1 MPRKLPNVFGRISCK
16 GAKMKVIYPITLD
29 VKKTTI
35 QKKISAF
42 TGEGGERQLVITLV
56 SGNDKINLTT
66 ETVSIVGTKS
76 DGTEFA
82 NAAEINDNGQIT
94 YILTTQ
100 NVAVVGDVDCQVRV
114 LTGSTVL
121 YSAKF
126 VIDVEENLS
135 DEDAETSSNEW
146 TELIA
151 ALQEVENLSPK
162 MFKDEGVPSDNP
174 TDYPDIAVGNF
185 YLDETDKKLYYA
197 SEVGETVTWERIVT
211 KSELDALYYT
221 ATETDTLLSGKAD
234 KSTTYTKTEADT
246 LLGGKQN
253 TIDSTHK
260 LSADN
265 VDDTSTTNKFVTASD
280 KSNWNAKADQSTT
293 YTKTEIDTIELSNG
307 RTLSVSMDSS
317 TYVCTF
323 VLKNSAGTTLSTS
336 SIDLP
341 LESVVVGGEYDD
353 TTKKI
358 ILTLQNGQ
366 TVEFSVADLVSG
378 LVSNSAFAAGL
389 ASKQNIIDSSHKLS
403 SDLIDT
409 NGRTNQFIPSG
420 GSNGKL
426 VGYTTHPAW
435 VSMVAD
441 MVDDTN
447 TTKKFTNATEKQT
460 WNAKQDALTVTGH
473 GTLNNG
479 TLNITANKSYQA
491 VIRQGQI
498 SYDPADYPS
507 VQFGDIATNY
517 NGQTIDVWA
526 QAVAPDENTVY
537 WTNVGS
543 YYSKS
548 EIDTALGNKQDKIQD
563 FRLIKTITI
572 TEDVG
577 FLVINK
583 DEDNNSFEV
592 DEVLIIAK
600 DITGTQNGNF
610 IAQARRKNYHY
621 SSTYKRLITMGNK
634 LQTSARTFIV
644 KSEKVR
650 KDLDITVG
658 SYTLNSGE
666 RTANQAYTDWSDIS
680 DTGVLNEK
688 IDEITILNSG
698 TNVMTAGTIKLYGRT
713 K

>member
-1 MPRKLPNVFGRISCK
+1 
-16 GAKMKVIYPITLD
+16 MKVIYPITLD
-29 VKKTTI
+29 VKKTNI

-42 TGEGGERQLVITLV
+42 TGEGGERELVITLV

-66 ETVSIVGTKS
+66 ETVSIVGVKP

-82 NAAEINDNGQIT
+82 NNASINDNGQIVYT
-94 YILTTQ
+94 LTTQ
-100 NVAVVGDVDCQVRV
+100 NVAAAGDVDCQVRV
-114 LTGSTVL
+114 VTGSTVL

-126 VIDVEENLS
+126 VIDVESNLS
-135 DEDAETSSNEW
+135 DEEAETSSNEW

-151 ALQEVENLSPK
+151 ALQEIQNISVKLY
-162 MFKDEGVPSDNP
+162 KDEGVPSDDP

-185 YLDETDKKLYYA
+185 YWDETNLKLYYA
-197 SEVGETVTWERIVT
+197 NEVDETVTWERIVT
-211 KSELDALYYT
+211 KSELDTLIASYYT
-221 ATETDTLLSGKAD
+221 KTETDTLLSA
-234 KSTTYTKTEADT
+234 
-246 LLGGKQN
+246 KQN

-341 LESVVVGGEYDD
+341 LESIVVGGSYDD

-389 ASKQNIIDSSHKLS
+389 ASKQNVIDSTHKLS

-420 GSNGKL
+420 GSNGKF

-435 VSMVAD
+435 VSIVAS

-473 GTLNNG
+473 GSLNNG
-479 TLNITANKSYQA
+479 TLNITANKSYPA

-498 SYDPADYPS
+498 SYDPADYPG
-507 VQFGDIATNY
+507 VQFGDIATDY

-548 EIDTALGNKQDKIQD
+548 EIDTALGNKQDKAD
-563 FRLIKTITI
+563 WELIKEITVNSSS
-572 TEDVG
+572 EDVNYIITTNENEEPFEYDDIMFDAEG
-577 FLVINK
+577 LTSSDTNK
-583 DEDNNSFEV
+583 NLKFIGKLKDNHGSQQGIGGVFF
-592 DEVLIIAK
+592 A
-600 DITGTQNGNF
+600 NGV
-610 IAQARRKNYHY
+610 
-621 SSTYKRLITMGNK
+621 T
-634 LQTSARTFIV
+634 TSAKNFLAYLEKEFGIPAFKG
-644 KSEKVR
+644 KSSLNTTSPSGNLRLYRNTAIEDSVMKNN
-650 KDLDITVG
+650 KFDYIEISLTGG
-658 SYTLNSGE
+658 SGMYF
-666 RTANQAYTDWSDIS
+666 
-680 DTGVLNEK
+680 
-688 IDEITILNSG
+688 
-698 TNVMTAGTIKLYGRT
+698 TAGIIKIYGRNRR
-713 K
+713 